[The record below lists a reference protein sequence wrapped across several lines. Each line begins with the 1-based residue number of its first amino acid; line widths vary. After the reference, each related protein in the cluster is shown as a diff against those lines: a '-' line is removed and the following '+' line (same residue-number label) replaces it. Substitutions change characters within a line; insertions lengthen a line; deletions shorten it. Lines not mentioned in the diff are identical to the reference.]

1 MTKKEY
7 EQDINVLSEKIKE
20 LKTENEELK
29 AREHGYM
36 QVLLNYHRVS
46 EELKQERESNM
57 HNRKTIDNLQ
67 TMIRQY
73 EKMLDKVTFQVI
85 DGNRY

>member
-7 EQDINVLSEKIKE
+7 EQDINILSEKIKE

-29 AREHGYM
+29 AREHNYM

-46 EELKQERESNM
+46 EELKQEREYNT
-57 HNRKTIDNLQ
+57 NNCKTIDNLQ
-67 TMIRQY
+67 KMMRQY
-73 EKMLDKVTFQVI
+73 EKMLDRVTFNVE
-85 DGNRY
+85 R

>member
-7 EQDINVLSEKIKE
+7 EQDINILSEKIKE

-29 AREHGYM
+29 AREHDYM

-46 EELKQERESNM
+46 EELKQEREYNM
-57 HNRKTIDNLQ
+57 QNCKTIDNLQ
-67 TMIRQY
+67 NMIRQY
-73 EKMLDKVTFQVI
+73 ERMLDRVTFNVE
-85 DGNRY
+85 R